1 MILAVIIFSPSD
13 KKLFL
18 LVAEPIPF
26 PAIRT
31 RPGDGVTGH
40 APHVFLHASLT
51 DTKTAAA
58 RPAKG
63 KCHSTAIAVI
73 ILDARSFFP
82 VCGSGGRRFH
92 DCCFKS
98 LMLCLVTI
106 EYCRLN
112 IEYLRNSFHFIKDGA
127 TRGEHKD
134 FAPRIRT
141 GNLIQSKF
149 GL

>member
-1 MILAVIIFSPSD
+1 MILSVIIFSPSD
-13 KKLFL
+13 KKLFS
-18 LVAEPIPF
+18 LVAEPVLP

-31 RPGDGVTGH
+31 RPGDGITGH

-58 RPAKG
+58 RPAKR

-73 ILDARSFFP
+73 ISDARSFFP

-98 LMLCLVTI
+98 LMLWVLLIKHWDLYVCKISFCL
-106 EYCRLN
+106 
-112 IEYLRNSFHFIKDGA
+112 
-127 TRGEHKD
+127 
-134 FAPRIRT
+134 FAKYFLAKKI
-141 GNLIQSKF
+141 IQSTTYVNA
-149 GL
+149 GGTHLDQN